1 MVLRFVH
8 WHLNSSLICSLSSA
22 QLISESSLSLAV
34 GPLALASS
42 VVELRQINNTKSC
55 GDGSGAEH
63 SARVR
68 AEKVQVI
75 WMEELQ
81 SVPELLPPISSA
93 L

>member
-8 WHLNSSLICSLSSA
+8 WHLNSALICSLSSA
-22 QLISESSLSLAV
+22 QLISESSLSLVV

-42 VVELRQINNTKSC
+42 VVELRHNNTKSC

>member
-1 MVLRFVH
+1 M
-8 WHLNSSLICSLSSA
+8 NSLLICSLFSA
-22 QLISESSLSLAV
+22 QLISESSLFLAA
-34 GPLALASS
+34 GPLASS

>member
-8 WHLNSSLICSLSSA
+8 CHLMNSLLICSLFSA
-22 QLISESSLSLAV
+22 QLISESSLFLAA
-34 GPLALASS
+34 GPLASS
-42 VVELRQINNTKSC
+42 VVELRQISNTKSC
-55 GDGSGAEH
+55 GDGSGAER

-81 SVPELLPPISSA
+81 SVPELLPPIYSA

>member
-1 MVLRFVH
+1 M
-8 WHLNSSLICSLSSA
+8 NSLLICSLFSA
-22 QLISESSLSLAV
+22 QLISESSLFLAA
-34 GPLALASS
+34 GPLASS
-42 VVELRQINNTKSC
+42 VVELRHNNTKSC
-55 GDGSGAEH
+55 CDGSGAEH

>member
-1 MVLRFVH
+1 M
-8 WHLNSSLICSLSSA
+8 NSLLICSLFSA

-42 VVELRQINNTKSC
+42 VVELRQISNTKSC
-55 GDGSGAEH
+55 GDGGAEH
-63 SARVR
+63 SSRVR

-81 SVPELLPPISSA
+81 SVPELLPPISST

>member
-1 MVLRFVH
+1 
-8 WHLNSSLICSLSSA
+8 
-22 QLISESSLSLAV
+22 LISESSLFLAAE
-34 GPLALASS
+34 PLASS
-42 VVELRQINNTKSC
+42 VVELRQISNTKSC
-55 GDGSGAEH
+55 GDGGAEH
-63 SARVR
+63 SSRVR